1 MNKQNKRKLYTFRH
15 MWKDKPW
22 NLQMTLETKRSAMQI
37 TQNETQT
44 TIDY

>member
-1 MNKQNKRKLYTFRH
+1 MNKQNKRKLYTF
-15 MWKDKPW
+15 KPW